1 MSDFLQDELKYYYPQ
16 IYEDSVA
23 IIKKSGYEAIVKT
36 KDGKAYS
43 FYSLDQSL
51 RKLPPDPNNLTKEE
65 FQNEFGI
72 NLYNML
78 WNKGYT
84 EKTLAKELGI
94 SQVMVSRY
102 ISGKVVPSFYIV
114 DKIAKVLD
122 CSTDDF
128 RYIY

>member
-1 MSDFLQDELKYYYPQ
+1 MSDFLRDELKYYYPQ
-16 IYEDSVA
+16 IYKDSVA

-36 KDGKAYS
+36 KDGKTYS
-43 FYSLDQSL
+43 FYLLDQSL

-78 WNKGYT
+78 WNRGYT
-84 EKTLAKELGI
+84 EKMLAKELGI